1 MMVMEK
7 GGEGWDLIQTQHS
20 SRLNWFLIATKT
32 QESEKL
38 SKMLRDTKGKF
49 AVKTWLNVVTEKKEI
64 ASSLYPTELSLL
76 NNIKSLL

>member
-1 MMVMEK
+1 
-7 GGEGWDLIQTQHS
+7 
-20 SRLNWFLIATKT
+20 LIATKT